1 VKKYSQ
7 SGSKGKS
14 EFHRVSF
21 RCAAVN
27 SLKGSVHKELL
38 GLTMV
43 LECVHFV
50 IDSLYWLFVWRLRLA
65 KQL

>member
-27 SLKGSVHKELL
+27 SLQGSVHKEF

-50 IDSLYWLFVWRLRLA
+50 IGSLYWLFVWWLRLA

>member
-1 VKKYSQ
+1 MKKYSQ

-14 EFHRVSF
+14 DFHRVSF

-27 SLKGSVHKELL
+27 SLKGSLHKEF

-50 IDSLYWLFVWRLRLA
+50 IGSLYWLFVWWLRLA

>member
-27 SLKGSVHKELL
+27 SLKEVYTRSCWVSPW
-38 GLTMV
+38 
-43 LECVHFV
+43 C
-50 IDSLYWLFVWRLRLA
+50 
-65 KQL
+65 